1 MAKWFKKLIG
11 FVGFAAAGAAAAGAL
26 YYWKK
31 NKVDSDEFADDFD
44 DEDLDFD
51 LDNDLKPVTDREYVP
66 LNKTTEAEAE
76 PAKACEDGGD
86 KEEAADT
93 AETAE

>member
-11 FVGFAAAGAAAAGAL
+11 LVGLAAAGAAAAGAL

-31 NKVDSDEFADDFD
+31 NKVDSDEFVDDFD
-44 DEDLDFD
+44 DEELDFD

-66 LNKTTEAEAE
+66 LNKTTETEAEAE
-76 PAKACEDGGD
+76 ANAEEDAD
-86 KEEAADT
+86 AAG
-93 AETAE
+93 ETAE

>member
-1 MAKWFKKLIG
+1 MAKWFKKL
-11 FVGFAAAGAAAAGAL
+11 VGFAAVGAAAAGAL

-31 NKVDSDEFADDFD
+31 NKVDSDEFVDDFD

-66 LNKTTEAEAE
+66 LNKTTET
-76 PAKACEDGGD
+76 
-86 KEEAADT
+86 EEAADT
-93 AETAE
+93 ASETAE